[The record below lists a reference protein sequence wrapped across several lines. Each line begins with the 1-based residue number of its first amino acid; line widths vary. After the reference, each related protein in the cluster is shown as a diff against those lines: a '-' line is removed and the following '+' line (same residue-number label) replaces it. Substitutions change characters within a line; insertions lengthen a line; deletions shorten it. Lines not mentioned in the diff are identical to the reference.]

1 MKYTLIIFLI
11 ILINKTKCN
20 VTANAKNVGEG
31 DVSTTRLPSEFSGNK
46 NLSDKKLESPIN
58 VGDGGSSVY
67 LDDVIFAMKNQNWT
81 AEEKPCLDHI
91 YRLLAGLQ
99 NFTLWAVWE
108 WDAQASEPQGLLFGN
123 RYQLGNFDQCM
134 KAPWSRTHP
143 ELKTKYCLAEIR
155 LERTDKAVRRRVD
168 RPTYPYQSALDYIE
182 YHVPHS
188 RPLNELT
195 WGACVPSSCQPR
207 TVERLLGI
215 MLARSH
221 LGAAGIKAD
230 ISVDE
235 PCQSAEDEL
244 EYDAL
249 FYAFFIVMGSVTA
262 IALVCTYLNYQ
273 RVQLDSSLNSD
284 SREPDF
290 INAFCLRENASDLLR
305 MRKEGVEVFYGIRF
319 LTICLIVMD
328 HQIGISNAG
337 PISDGLTSDEEVN
350 KTTLGM
356 LILHDDL
363 FVDTFFLLS
372 GFLTFTNL
380 VKLNR
385 LPNPLLIILKRYV
398 RLVVALA
405 VVIFYICAV
414 HPYTGTG
421 PLWNRAIASDTTHCR
436 KNWWLNLLMVNNY
449 IDPENLCIIPS
460 WYIPCDFHFFVVSIL
475 VFCIYRT
482 WPKLGITIAGLL
494 TVASIIVPG
503 AVNYINELSA
513 VQLFTFDFILNPRGS
528 KDFKLTYIPSHTRF
542 ASYLVG
548 FYIGYVF
555 VKYSSKGNLDKMRQK
570 WSVLGALAALTLMLL
585 VMLLGSSYL
594 WRSYHPLEGAVY
606 AALNRPAW
614 ALGVGLLVLCCSLG
628 HVPFIKSFL
637 SWYPWV
643 PLSRLSYGLFLT
655 HAILIARNV
664 LITRNPQHND
674 YFEILN
680 ATIGV
685 IFFGCLAALV
695 IFLLAEA
702 PANKLMALCLKSKVK
717 KMSDLESNPDPMS
730 TTTSMSTVP
739 TGSGYLSE
747 NLPGTIQYSSKI

>member
-1 MKYTLIIFLI
+1 MKYTLIIFFI
-11 ILINKTKCN
+11 VAISKTECN

-31 DVSTTRLPSEFSGNK
+31 DISTTRLPSDFTGNK
-46 NLSDKKLESPIN
+46 ELGDKKLESPKN
-58 VGDGGSSVY
+58 VGNGESSVY

-134 KAPWSRTHP
+134 NAPWSKTHP

-182 YHVPHS
+182 YHVPHT

-195 WGACVPSSCQPR
+195 WGACVPSSCPPR
-207 TVERLLGI
+207 TVEQLLGI

-273 RVQLDSSLNSD
+273 RTQDSSLDAD

-290 INAFCLRENASDLLR
+290 ISAFCLRENASDLLR
-305 MRKEGVEVFYGIRF
+305 MKKEGVEVFYGIRF

-328 HQIGISNAG
+328 HQIGIYNAG
-337 PISDGLTSDEEVN
+337 PISDALSSDEEVN

-372 GFLTFTNL
+372 GFLTVTNL
-380 VKLNR
+380 VK
-385 LPNPLLIILKRYV
+385 
-398 RLVVALA
+398 LVVALA
-405 VVIFYICAV
+405 VVIFYISAV

-421 PLWNRAIASDTTHCR
+421 PLWKRAIAYDTTHCR
-436 KNWWLNLLMVNNY
+436 NNWWLNLLMLNNY
-449 IDPENLCIIPS
+449 INPESMCIIPS
-460 WYIPCDFHFFVVSIL
+460 WYIPCDFHFFVVTIL
-475 VFCIYRT
+475 VYCIYRT
-482 WPKLGITIAGLL
+482 WPKLGITIAALL
-494 TVASIIVPG
+494 TAASIIAPG
-503 AVNYINELSA
+503 VVNYMNELSA

-555 VKYSSKGNLDKMRQK
+555 IKYSSKGLDRMRQK

-606 AALNRPAW
+606 AALNRPVW

-628 HVPFIKSFL
+628 HVPLIKSFL

-655 HAILIARNV
+655 HAMLIARNV
-664 LITRNPQHND
+664 FITRNPQHND
-674 YFEILN
+674 YVEIVN
-680 ATIGV
+680 TTIGI
-685 IFFGCLAALV
+685 IFFGCLAALA

-717 KMSDLESNPDPMS
+717 KMKDQESNPDPLS

>member
-1 MKYTLIIFLI
+1 MKHTLIIFLI

-31 DVSTTRLPSEFSGNK
+31 GVSTTRLPSEFSGNK

-249 FYAFFIVMGSVTA
+249 FYAF
-262 IALVCTYLNYQ
+262 L
-273 RVQLDSSLNSD
+273 
-284 SREPDF
+284 
-290 INAFCLRENASDLLR
+290 
-305 MRKEGVEVFYGIRF
+305 
-319 LTICLIVMD
+319 
-328 HQIGISNAG
+328 
-337 PISDGLTSDEEVN
+337 
-350 KTTLGM
+350 
-356 LILHDDL
+356 
-363 FVDTFFLLS
+363 
-372 GFLTFTNL
+372 
-380 VKLNR
+380 
-385 LPNPLLIILKRYV
+385 
-398 RLVVALA
+398 LVVALA

-421 PLWNRAIASDTTHCR
+421 PLWNRAIAYDTTHCR

-475 VFCIYRT
+475 VYCIYRT
-482 WPKLGITIAGLL
+482 WPKLGITIAGLF

-548 FYIGYVF
+548 FYTGYVF

-628 HVPFIKSFL
+628 HVPFIKAFL

-664 LITRNPQHND
+664 FITRNPQHND

-680 ATIGV
+680 ETIGV

-695 IFLLAEA
+695 LFLLAEA